1 MKWRFQRIFGDSD
14 SSPLHLF
21 ILRLQLSN
29 TLVLRTKEPR
39 DSSHDRSGKISNAG
53 GASYLISHCRFLV
66 FVCVFLRFGVS
77 NFLKGTELSEVQN
90 FWHPA
95 RFRILR
101 RRISIRDSDFG
112 KLPDSYPTR
121 VGFACGTR
129 EFRAAHGQLGWAL
142 CSVCDA
148 SGCLCWHILFC
159 VTEGQ
164 KFSFGWNG
172 CLLAHTVLLK
182 ELRSVICDVNQC
194 CSASFPLLISL
205 KGC

>member
-1 MKWRFQRIFGDSD
+1 MEIPTNLWR
-14 SSPLHLF
+14 
-21 ILRLQLSN
+21 LRLQSA
-29 TLVLRTKEPR
+29 
-39 DSSHDRSGKISNAG
+39 SSFHFAAPAVKYPGSPYK
-53 GASYLISHCRFLV
+53 GAPWQQPWPFRQDFKCRRGVIPDLPLPF
-66 FVCVFLRFGVS
+66 FGFCVCFLRFGVS